1 MSETMKTSP
10 KSGLALRLLRYSLPY
25 WRSMLLSLVLILII
39 SAMIN
44 YLPVLIKRMTDS
56 CLLNEEIGAEERLKG
71 LTRLS
76 LLYIALALAGH
87 LIGYVQAMLT
97 AWLGQRIIYDLRVS
111 LFRKVIHLHQG
122 HFDHTPV
129 GSLLTRVTSDIDRL
143 QRFVT
148 DGVVGTVADVFM
160 LGTIMVYMLL
170 IHVKVALVLFAML
183 PPLFVVL
190 FLINGKL
197 RNANRQIRKR
207 QAALNALLQED
218 IVGMTTIQLFNREPA
233 AQEEFTERNTDL
245 RSAHFEEVRWF
256 SLYFPVIESG
266 QAIAFIL
273 ILGAGGYL
281 LLANSGVISLGVLVA
296 FLTYIRN
303 FFRPLGSLSDKAGM
317 FQMAMA
323 AAERVFALIDIPE
336 EIPDPKEPLEFGP
349 DGGKSQTQ
357 AALEPATPAQS
368 VHKHTRYVSAGGN
381 IEFRDVWFAYDGENW
396 VIKDLSF
403 AVRPGEVIAV
413 VGATGAGKTT
423 IVNLIGRFYDI
434 QRGAVTIDGRDVR
447 AFRKTDLRQRL
458 GYVFQDPFIFAG
470 TVAENIS
477 LLNPDLSRDDLVA
490 AAKTVNAHGFIN
502 DMPDGYDTALNERG
516 EGLSLGQK
524 QLLSM
529 ARTLAQNP
537 ELLFILDEATASVDT
552 ATEMLIQDAL
562 GKLMRNRT
570 SIVIAH
576 RLSTIRHANRILVM
590 RHGELVDEGTHDEL
604 MLRRGYYRQL
614 HELLQ
619 HSPR

>member
-1 MSETMKTSP
+1 MTENGKTSP

-25 WRSMLLSLVLILII
+25 WRVMLLSLILILTI

-56 CLLNEEIGAEERLKG
+56 CLLNQEIAAEERLKG
-71 LTRLS
+71 LTWLS
-76 LLYIALALAGH
+76 MLYIGLALGGH
-87 LIGYVQAMLT
+87 LIGYGQAMLT

-111 LFRKVIHLHQG
+111 LFKRVIHLHQG

-129 GSLLTRVTSDIDRL
+129 GSLLTRVTSDVDRL

-148 DGVVGTVADVFM
+148 DGVVGTVADLFM

-183 PPLFVVL
+183 PPLFITL

-233 AQEEFTERNTDL
+233 AQAEFTERNTDL
-245 RSAHFEEVRWF
+245 RAAHFEEVRWF

-281 LLANSGVISLGVLVA
+281 LLNNSGLISLGVLIA

-336 EIPDPKEPLEFGP
+336 EIPDPAKPLEP
-349 DGGKSQTQ
+349 QRIDG
-357 AALEPATPAQS
+357 E
-368 VHKHTRYVSAGGN
+368 
-381 IEFRDVWFAYDGENW
+381 IEFRDVWFAYEAENW
-396 VIKDLSF
+396 VIKNLSF

-413 VGATGAGKTT
+413 VGATGAGKST

-434 QRGAVTIDGRDVR
+434 QRGAVMIDGRDVR
-447 AFRKTDLRQRL
+447 AFLKTDLRQRL

-477 LLNPDLSRDDLVA
+477 LLNPDLSRDDLIA
-490 AAKTVNAHGFIN
+490 AAKTVNAHGFIS
-502 DMPDGYDTALNERG
+502 DMPDNYDTVLNERG

-529 ARTLAQNP
+529 ARTLAQDP
-537 ELLFILDEATASVDT
+537 ELLFVLDEATASVDT
-552 ATEMLIQDAL
+552 ATEVLIQDAL
-562 GKLMRNRT
+562 GKLMHNRT

-614 HELLQ
+614 YELLQ

>member
-1 MSETMKTSP
+1 MTENVKTSP

-25 WRSMLLSLVLILII
+25 WRWMLLSLVLILII

-56 CLLNEEIGAEERLKG
+56 CLLNQEIAAEERLNG

-76 LLYIALALAGH
+76 VLYIALALGGH
-87 LIGYVQAMLT
+87 LIGYVQALLT
-97 AWLGQRIIYDLRVS
+97 AWLGQRIIYDLRVG

-129 GSLLTRVTSDIDRL
+129 GSLLTRVTSDVDRL

-160 LGTIMVYMLL
+160 LASIMTYMLL

-183 PPLFVVL
+183 PPLFVAL

-218 IVGMTTIQLFNREPA
+218 LVGMTTIQLFNREPA
-233 AQEEFTERNTDL
+233 AQSEFTERNTDL

-256 SLYFPVIESG
+256 SLYFPVIEAG
-266 QAIAFIL
+266 QALSFIL

-281 LLANSGVISLGVLVA
+281 LLVNSGLISLGVLIA

-336 EIPDPKEPLEFGP
+336 EIPDPEEPLALVGAPLCGRPQNTRTLSTPQGGHTGP
-349 DGGKSQTQ
+349 P
-357 AALEPATPAQS
+357 LRPE
-368 VHKHTRYVSAGGN
+368 GN
-381 IEFRDVWFAYDGENW
+381 IEFRDVWFAYEGENW
-396 VIKDLSF
+396 VIKNLSF

-413 VGATGAGKTT
+413 VGATGAGKST
-423 IVNLIGRFYDI
+423 IVNLIGRFYDV
-434 QRGAVTIDGRDVR
+434 QRGAVMIDGRDVR
-447 AFRKTDLRQRL
+447 AFQKTDLRQRL

-470 TVAENIS
+470 AVAENIS
-477 LLNPDLSRDDLVA
+477 LLNPDLARDDLIA
-490 AAKTVNAHGFIN
+490 AAKTVNAHGFIT
-502 DMPDGYDTALNERG
+502 DMPDGYDTMLNERG

-529 ARTLAQNP
+529 ARTLAQDP
-537 ELLFILDEATASVDT
+537 ELLFVLDEATASVDT
-552 ATEMLIQDAL
+552 ATEILIQDAL
-562 GKLMRNRT
+562 GKLMQDRT

-576 RLSTIRHANRILVM
+576 RLSTIRHADRILVM

-614 HELLQ
+614 YELLQ

>member
-1 MSETMKTSP
+1 MTENVKTSP

-25 WRSMLLSLVLILII
+25 WRPMLLSLVLILII

-56 CLLNEEIGAEERLKG
+56 CLLNQEITADERLKG

-76 LLYIALALAGH
+76 VLYIALALGGH

-97 AWLGQRIIYDLRVS
+97 AWLGERIIYDLRVS

-129 GSLLTRVTSDIDRL
+129 GSLLTRVTSDVDRL

-160 LGTIMVYMLL
+160 LASIMTYMLL
-170 IHVKVALVLFAML
+170 IHVQVALVLFAML
-183 PPLFVVL
+183 PFLFVAL

-197 RNANRQIRKR
+197 RNANRQIRKK

-218 IVGMTTIQLFNREPA
+218 LVGMTTIQLFNREPA
-233 AQEEFTERNTDL
+233 AQDEFTERNTDL
-245 RSAHFEEVRWF
+245 RGAHFEEVRWF
-256 SLYFPVIESG
+256 SLYFPVIEAG
-266 QAIAFIL
+266 QALAFVL
-273 ILGAGGYL
+273 ILGAGGFL
-281 LLANSGVISLGVLVA
+281 LLNNSNLISLGALIA

-323 AAERVFALIDIPE
+323 AAERVFALIDIPD
-336 EIPDPKEPLEFGP
+336 EIPDPEEPLALVGATLCGRPQSTRTLSTLQGGHTGP
-349 DGGKSQTQ
+349 PLR
-357 AALEPATPAQS
+357 LE
-368 VHKHTRYVSAGGN
+368 GN
-381 IEFRDVWFAYDGENW
+381 IEFRDVWFAYEGENW
-396 VIKDLSF
+396 VIKNLSF

-413 VGATGAGKTT
+413 VGATGAGKST
-423 IVNLIGRFYDI
+423 IVNLIGRFYDV
-434 QRGAVTIDGRDVR
+434 QRGAVMIDGRDVR

-477 LLNPDLSRDDLVA
+477 LLNPDLIRDDLIA
-490 AAKTVNAHGFIN
+490 AAKTVNAHGFISE
-502 DMPDGYDTALNERG
+502 MSDGYDTALNERG

-537 ELLFILDEATASVDT
+537 QLLFILDEATASVDT
-552 ATEMLIQDAL
+552 ATEILIQDAL
-562 GKLMRNRT
+562 GKLMHNRT

-576 RLSTIRHANRILVM
+576 RLSTIRHATRILVM

-604 MLRRGYYRQL
+604 MQRRGYYRQL
-614 HELLQ
+614 YELLQ